1 MKNKKVLIIL
11 IVLFI
16 LIILGILIC
25 SGILNPDKDLI
36 YINNTNYVSINARE
50 SGHGMLNWSPD
61 EWIPHYY
68 VEKTVKN
75 DGTIYNSNT
84 MTEIDKF
91 NLGEL
96 FTLKCNIAKLK
107 MYIQIYDVP
116 EADKTDTD
124 KIVKIED
131 RTYRIKSIE
140 ILQNR
145 AGEIYEK
152 IEKQVRDTK

>member
-1 MKNKKVLIIL
+1 MKKLVIIL
-11 IVLFI
+11 IALIALIVLAI
-16 LIILGILIC
+16 LPC
-25 SGILNPDKDLI
+25 SGILNPDKDLVCI
-36 YINNTNYVSINARE
+36 DNYESQNKVE
-50 SGHGMLNWSPD
+50 SGHSSSATRLTPPIYMGYQGFN
-61 EWIPHYY
+61 
-68 VEKTVKN
+68 KTVKN

-91 NLGEL
+91 NFKEL
-96 FTLKCNIAKLK
+96 FILKCNIAKLK

-145 AGEIYEK
+145 ASEIYEK
-152 IEKQVRDTK
+152 IEKQLRDIN